1 LLVFALAMA
10 VAASAPAWAAL
21 AQDQPPITLDV
32 RVGYEGT
39 YRIGEWFPVSVSI
52 GNDGPDLR
60 GMLEWSFTNQTD
72 EQVFRQVIDL
82 PRGSRKRVTME
93 VFARD
98 FARTGQL
105 RLLDGENPLVA
116 RDVNLDAADVGVFL
130 AGVISSDPAMLNSL
144 NSLQLVGFSSTLV
157 RHLNAADLP
166 EHTALLRGLNAL
178 FLHDTD
184 TAALSPAQRDALS
197 LWVSLGGQL
206 FVSGGIGGQKAAAGL
221 ADLLPVQVGG
231 ALTQGDLSALAG
243 LTGTSALPNPAAA
256 LSPAQ
261 PRTGAEQFPPGSGL
275 LFRWRYGS
283 GLVTFS
289 AFDFASRSSNPALTA
304 SVA

>member
-1 LLVFALAMA
+1 MRRGRLTSLLLLVFALAMA

-60 GMLEWSFTNQTD
+60 GMLEWSFTSQTD

-82 PRGSRKRVTME
+82 PRGSRKRVTLE

-130 AGVISSDPAMLNSL
+130 AGCDQQRSGHAQQPQLASNGRLFQHAGAAPGCRRSSRAH
-144 NSLQLVGFSSTLV
+144 G
-157 RHLNAADLP
+157 AAARP
-166 EHTALLRGLNAL
+166 QRAVPTRYRQCRAQP
-178 FLHDTD
+178 
-184 TAALSPAQRDALS
+184 SPARCFEP
-197 LWVSLGGQL
+197 VGQL
-206 FVSGGIGGQKAAAGL
+206 GRAAVCQRRG
-221 ADLLPVQVGG
+221 
-231 ALTQGDLSALAG
+231 
-243 LTGTSALPNPAAA
+243 
-256 LSPAQ
+256 
-261 PRTGAEQFPPGSGL
+261 RRAEGRRRPG
-275 LFRWRYGS
+275 
-283 GLVTFS
+283 
-289 AFDFASRSSNPALTA
+289 
-304 SVA
+304 